1 MNENERVIGYR
12 DIPLYAGNTLPSY
25 VDRENKKVSVIQMS
39 CPWVENR
46 EEKDATEV
54 TIIVPKGNDEY
65 NKFDIKEKQ

>member
-1 MNENERVIGYR
+1 MQV
-12 DIPLYAGNTLPSY
+12 PSY
-25 VDRENKKVSVIQMS
+25 VDKENKKVSVIEMS